1 MAKTKVLVVD
11 DSAFMRKV
19 ISDMIAQDA
28 SLEVI
33 GTARD
38 GLDALEKIPELKP
51 DVVTL
56 DIEMP
61 RKDGLETLRDVMQ
74 SHPVPVVMLSSM
86 TQTGAQATLEALAL
100 GAIDFVAKPS
110 GPISLDIEKVQDE
123 LIRKIKAAALARMH
137 PPKRV
142 KEDPVPFKARL
153 ASAPV
158 PPGGISPRPT
168 VSDLA
173 GTAPAF
179 ERPWVGARGL
189 RPDVVIAIGSST
201 GGPRALETVIGGFP
215 PDLSAAVL
223 VVQHMPAEFTRSM
236 AERLDQICRI
246 KVKEAEEGDRISA
259 GVVYV
264 APGDYHMVV
273 SPDGIIR
280 LNQAPPVNY
289 VRPSVDVTLLSLPA
303 VYSNQLVGVILT
315 GMGKDGAA
323 GMAKIKAG
331 GGVTIVQDERTS
343 VIYSMPR
350 AVVENGDADYILPLD
365 RIGDAAVQ
373 AVTKLQQRVGKK

>member
-19 ISDMIAQDA
+19 ISDMISEDA

-38 GLDALEKIPELKP
+38 GIDALEKVAKVRP

-56 DIEMP
+56 DVEMP
-61 RKDGLETLRDVMQ
+61 RKDGLETLRDLMQ
-74 SHPVPVVMLSSM
+74 TYPVPVVMLSSM
-86 TQTGAQATLEALAL
+86 TQSGAKATMEALAL
-100 GAIDFVAKPS
+100 GAIDFIAKPS

-123 LIRKIKAAALARMH
+123 LIRRIRTAALARIQLVE
-137 PPKRV
+137 RV
-142 KEDPVPFKARL
+142 KDQPTLPRERPASRQVVPRQ
-153 ASAPV
+153 ASSGLVIDAPEKT
-158 PPGGISPRPT
+158 PTPPRPL
-168 VSDLA
+168 VD
-173 GTAPAF
+173 G
-179 ERPWVGARGL
+179 RGL
-189 RPDVVIAIGSST
+189 RPDTVIAIGSST
-201 GGPRALETVIGGFP
+201 GGPRALETVISGFP
-215 PDLSAAVL
+215 PDLAAGVL
-223 VVQHMPAEFTRSM
+223 VVQHMPAGFTRSM
-236 AERLDQICRI
+236 AERLDQICSI

-259 GVVYV
+259 GVVYI

-273 SPDGIIR
+273 SSDGIIR

-289 VRPSVDVTLLSLPA
+289 VRPSVDVTFLSLPA
-303 VYSNQLVGVILT
+303 VYSKQLVGVILT

-323 GMAKIKAG
+323 GMAKIKAE

-350 AVVENGDADYILPLD
+350 AVVENGDADYVLPLD

-373 AVTKLQQRVGKK
+373 AAAKLKQRVGKG